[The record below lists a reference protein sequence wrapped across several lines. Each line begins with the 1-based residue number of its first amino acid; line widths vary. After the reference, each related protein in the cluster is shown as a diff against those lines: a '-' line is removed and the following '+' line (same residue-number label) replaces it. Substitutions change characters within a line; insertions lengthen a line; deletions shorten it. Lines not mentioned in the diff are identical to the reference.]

1 MPNNPAEFSLGLIH
15 VRAPTTPPAFTAT
28 NGELAW
34 RREDIE
40 DALNSVAADGR
51 AILGGEVWLIT
62 VSDTWHGLIPQRD
75 GSVPGVYSWET
86 APRSAAESWPAYCQ
100 RTASESIEAVRA
112 IQVEQETFPEL
123 VDS

>member
-1 MPNNPAEFSLGLIH
+1 VRTPA
-15 VRAPTTPPAFTAT
+15 TPPAFRAA

-40 DALNSVAADGR
+40 DALNSLAADGR

-62 VSDTWHGLIPQRD
+62 GADTWHGLIPQRD
-75 GSVPGVYSWET
+75 GSAPGVYSWDT
-86 APRSAAESWPAYCQ
+86 VARSADESWPAYCQ

-112 IQVEQETFPEL
+112 IPVEQQTFPEL
-123 VDS
+123 VDRLRFNVTYVAEQET